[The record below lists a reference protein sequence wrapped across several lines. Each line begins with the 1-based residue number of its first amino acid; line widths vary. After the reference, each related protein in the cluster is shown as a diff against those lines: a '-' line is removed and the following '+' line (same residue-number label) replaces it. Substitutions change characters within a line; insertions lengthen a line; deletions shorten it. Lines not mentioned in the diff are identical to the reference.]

1 MLCEINI
8 YDKDG
13 ANNHVLSKIFFISFL
28 KYVFVVNLSGVILF
42 QVKNI
47 KKTMQMMSKYMQMS
61 LMKKQKEVPQ
71 QRNTFLSGTSKLK

>member
-1 MLCEINI
+1 MVQITM
-8 YDKDG
+8 YYQ
-13 ANNHVLSKIFFISFL
+13 KIFFISFL

>member
-42 QVKNI
+42 
-47 KKTMQMMSKYMQMS
+47 
-61 LMKKQKEVPQ
+61 
-71 QRNTFLSGTSKLK
+71 

>member
-13 ANNHVLSKIFFISFL
+13 AHNYVLSKMYFISFF
-28 KYVFVVNLSGVILF
+28 KNVFIVNLSGVILF
-42 QVKNI
+42 QVKYI